1 MLVELMVDN
10 FAVVERIRVRF
21 GAGLNLLTG
30 ETGSGKSI
38 VVDSLGLLFGG
49 RAAADMVRTGAERA
63 RVAGIFDLPSS
74 KPLTALLESNG
85 IAPEDGELLIERE
98 VLANGKSRAF
108 AGGRPVTAALLRD
121 LAGFLGDIHGQH
133 DQQRLFSSENQLE
146 VLDEFAKATDA
157 RERTAAAYRAWRT
170 VARDLES
177 LEKGDQEKL
186 QLLDLWRFQKKEI
199 EAADLKPGE
208 EASLDQERRVLAN
221 VTKLQ
226 ENAAAAYEA
235 LYEAPDAV
243 LTRLAQV
250 RRKLDELARLD
261 PSLEESRTSLDPV
274 ASALNEVAS
283 TLSHYLAGLEA
294 DPARLDKIESRIAAI
309 EKLRRKYGASVEE
322 ILAFLA
328 DVTTKLD
335 AVENVDAHR
344 ERLKKEQAKL
354 AAAYE
359 TEATALSQLRRAAA
373 SKLEKKVQKEL
384 AELAMAGTVFRIT
397 FAPAP
402 WSETGSDAVVFLI
415 APNTGEEP
423 KPLEKIASGGE
434 LSRLALAL
442 KTCGEEPRST
452 KGSPRVLVFD
462 EVDTGIGGAT
472 AEAVGRRLK
481 RLSAA
486 NQVLCVTHLAQIA
499 SFADAHYRVEKREV
513 KGRTSAEIE
522 ELIGDNRTR
531 EIGRMLSGQRVTD
544 EALRHAEKLIKT
556 SR

>member
-1 MLVELMVDN
+1 MLVELMVEN

-21 GAGLNLLTG
+21 GVGLNLLTG

-74 KPLTALLESNG
+74 KPLAALLEANA

-108 AGGRPVTAALLRD
+108 AGGRVVTAALLRE
-121 LAGFLGDIHGQH
+121 LAAYLGDIHGQH
-133 DQQRLFSSENQLE
+133 DQQCLFSPDTQLE
-146 VLDEFAKATDA
+146 LLDEFAKAGDS
-157 RERTAAAYRAWRT
+157 RERTAIAYRAWRT
-170 VARDLES
+170 VTRDLEA

-208 EASLDQERRVLAN
+208 EATLDLERRVLGN

-226 ENAAAAYEA
+226 ESAAAAYEA

-243 LTRLAQV
+243 LTRLALV
-250 RRKLDELARLD
+250 RRKLEDLAKLD
-261 PSLEESRTSLDPV
+261 PSLEETRAALEPA
-274 ASALNEVAS
+274 ASALNDVAD
-283 TLSHYLAGLEA
+283 TLNHYLSGLEA
-294 DPARLDKIESRIAAI
+294 DPARLDKVESRIATI
-309 EKLRRKYGASVEE
+309 EKLRRKYGTTVDE
-322 ILAFLA
+322 ILAFHA
-328 DVTTKLD
+328 DVATKLD

-344 ERLKKEQAKL
+344 ERLKKEQTKL

-359 TEATALSQLRRAAA
+359 ADASALGQLRRQAA

-402 WSETGSDAVVFLI
+402 WSDSGSDAIAFLI
-415 APNTGEEP
+415 APNAGEEP

-442 KTCGEEPRST
+442 KTCGDEPKAG

-481 RLSAA
+481 RLSTAS
-486 NQVLCVTHLAQIA
+486 QVLCVTHLAQIA
-499 SFADAHYRVEKREV
+499 SFADAHFRVEKREV
-513 KGRTSAEIE
+513 KGRTAAEIE
-522 ELIGDNRTR
+522 EISGDNRTR

-556 SR
+556 SK